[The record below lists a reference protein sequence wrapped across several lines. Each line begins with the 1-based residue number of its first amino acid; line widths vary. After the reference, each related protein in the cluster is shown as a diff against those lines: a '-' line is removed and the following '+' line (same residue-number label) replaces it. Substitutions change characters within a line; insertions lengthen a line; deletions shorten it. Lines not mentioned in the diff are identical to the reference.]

1 MNEIIPLTF
10 LRLTIIICKDNQTGW
25 KYSNSIK
32 SSITILSQSLQ
43 SNRTYQFM
51 VYMENRQ
58 NSSVQA
64 TGYLL
69 VQLDNAQTQLIA
81 VAWVIFLIKSSQ
93 RLR

>member
-51 VYMENRQ
+51 VHMENRF
-58 NSSVQA
+58 NSSLQA
-64 TGYLL
+64 TGYVL
-69 VQLDNAQTQLIA
+69 VKVEDTRSQMI
-81 VAWVIFLIKSSQ
+81 VIG
-93 RLR
+93 